1 MKLLISVTD
10 KDEAI
15 EAVLGEADII
25 DVKNPAEG
33 SLGAH
38 FPRIIRS
45 IREVVPRELE
55 VSAAIGDVPNLPGMV
70 SLAALG
76 AAVCEV
82 NYVKLGMYGPKDFNS
97 ALIIAKEACRA
108 VKEIVPDV
116 KVVIAGYADYQR
128 ANCLNPLLIPEIV
141 RQVEADVAMID
152 TKIKDGE
159 KIFSFLNDQQLLSFI
174 DKVHDNGFMAA
185 IAGSLGKE
193 DIKKVY
199 ELGADVVGFRTA
211 ACAGGRVKGRVKRE
225 KIIELKKQI
234 TALSC

>member
-1 MKLLISVTD
+1 MKLLVSVTN
-10 KDEAI
+10 KDEAM
-15 EAVLGEADII
+15 EAVLGKADII

-45 IREVVPRELE
+45 VREVVPREFE
-55 VSAAIGDVPNLPGMV
+55 VSAAIGDVPNLPGTV

-82 NYVKLGMYGPKDFNS
+82 DYVKLGMYGPKDFDS
-97 ALIIAKEACRA
+97 ALILAREACRA
-108 VKEIVPDV
+108 VKEIMPDV

-128 ANCLNPLLIPEIV
+128 ANCLNPMLIPEIV

-152 TKIKDGE
+152 TKIKDGK
-159 KIFSFLNDQQLLSFI
+159 KIFSFLNDQQLSSFI
-174 DKVHDNGFMAA
+174 DKVHDHGFMAA
-185 IAGSLGKE
+185 IAGSLSKE

-199 ELGADVVGFRTA
+199 ELGADVIGFRTA
-211 ACAGGRVKGRVKRE
+211 ACIGDRVKGRVSRE
-225 KIIELKKQI
+225 RILELKNRIKNI
-234 TALSC
+234 SR